1 MSVVSLATLW
11 WWWRRSERPSAIA
24 ARATTS
30 ERGED
35 GRRADIDRC
44 AVARQSGSKTI
55 FVPMHLLQTDGAS
68 VGGSGGM
75 GGNGGASGGSNTN
88 VDRTMMLERMSEN

>member
-1 MSVVSLATLW
+1 
-11 WWWRRSERPSAIA
+11 
-24 ARATTS
+24 
-30 ERGED
+30 
-35 GRRADIDRC
+35 
-44 AVARQSGSKTI
+44 
-55 FVPMHLLQTDGAS
+55 MHLLQTDGAS